1 MATVTELLQ
10 PVETDLETLLSDLRS
25 LIGAGHPILQAAA
38 EHLFSAGGKKI
49 RPGIVLLVS
58 RALSPDGDLTAR
70 HRRLAEITE
79 MIHTASLVHDDVV
92 DEAATRRGVE
102 TVHSRF
108 NHRVAVLAGDFLFA
122 QASWHLANLDDLEVV
137 KLLSRVIM
145 DLADGEVKQGLFRY
159 DTGQSFETYL
169 EKSYCK
175 TASLIA
181 NSARAAG
188 VLSEQSPERLD
199 SLYRFGRQL
208 GLAFQV
214 VDDILDFTGSDQQL
228 GKPAASDLAS
238 GYLTAPALYAL
249 EEKPALGTL
258 IEREFSEEGD
268 LAQALD
274 LVRASDAIQRSRSL
288 AENFAREAR
297 ESLEWLPESSCRR
310 ALLEL
315 PDFVLARLY

>member
-1 MATVTELLQ
+1 MATVAELLQ
-10 PVETDLETLLSDLRS
+10 PVEDDLDVLLADLRT

-38 EHLFSAGGKKI
+38 EHLFAAGGKRL
-49 RPGIVLLVS
+49 RPGIVLLLS
-58 RALSPDGDLTAR
+58 RAIDPAGELGPR

-92 DEAATRRGVE
+92 DEASTRRGVD

-122 QASWHLANLDDLEVV
+122 QASWHLANLDNLEVV

-145 DLADGEVKQGLFRY
+145 DLADGEVRQSLFRY
-159 DTGQSFETYL
+159 DTGQSFESYL
-169 EKSYCK
+169 DKSYCK

-188 VLSEQSPERLD
+188 VLSDLPAHQLD
-199 SLYRFGRQL
+199 DLYSFGRQL

-249 EEKPALGTL
+249 EERPALAVL
-258 IEREFSEEGD
+258 IEREFSEAGD
-268 LAQALD
+268 LEQALE
-274 LVRASDAIQRSRSL
+274 LVRGCEAIPRSRALAEQLSREASQALGWLSASDPRAALRS
-288 AENFAREAR
+288 
-297 ESLEWLPESSCRR
+297 
-310 ALLEL
+310 L
-315 PDFVLARLY
+315 PDFVLSRLY